1 MCTGL
6 EIALIAGT
14 AVSAVGAISQGQQ
27 AKKMGQFQQEQAA
40 ADAQAERE
48 AGQVRADKL
57 RKMGRLQKSEAR
69 AALSKSGV
77 VADAGS
83 ALEIQS
89 DITMR
94 SEEDALSEILTGT
107 RRSSRLNQE
116 GELSSRAGDNAY
128 TAGIL
133 GAGKSVLSGAASYQA
148 LKQPGWKAQQPP
160 APVESRT
167 W

>member
-1 MCTGL
+1 MCISATMML
-6 EIALIAGT
+6 AAAT
-14 AVSAVGAISQGQQ
+14 AVQAVGAISQGQQ
-27 AKKMGQFQQEQAA
+27 AKNLGKFQQEQAA

-57 RKMGRLQKSEAR
+57 RKMGQLQKSEAR

-116 GELSSRAGDNAY
+116 GELSRRAGDNAF

-133 GAGKSVLSGAASYQA
+133 GAGKSVLGGAYEY
-148 LKQPGWKAQQPP
+148 KKTKPGWKEQPP